1 MTPVAAARQ
10 NTRMATGAPDRGV
23 SWERIFRWIFI
34 GAGAAVAVSLISI
47 LSVRGYRGWRV
58 EKELSAAQTY
68 LQQRDLRKALI
79 SLKRAVLLRPDN
91 LEARRALASLLEET
105 GSSEALIHRRKLIDL
120 EPQLL
125 EPKLAYVRSALKL
138 GHLQQA
144 SKILKSI
151 KGSHR
156 KTAEFLELQA
166 ELQLKRGRS
175 DGALEIYREL
185 IELRPEDERTRVKLK
200 ALELRSG
207 SEHDQAT
214 ARAALESRV
223 TDDEFGLLA
232 LRALAADAL
241 QRGDFAAALTWS
253 KRACEMPLSEVSDR
267 LLHLQALFAA
277 KSPLFESWLAELER
291 IALENTPFALEVAK
305 WKRNA
310 LGPEAGAKW
319 LERLPPSTREDLGVC
334 AVLADCYSALE
345 RWEDLEKLVGRNV
358 WREREPL
365 RLGLLARAQ
374 AGLGNVRRSERT
386 WQLAL
391 QEAKTYPA
399 QLPSL
404 LDLART
410 DNRDVRQVLW
420 MIAEREPENLAARQE
435 LYQAYW
441 QERNADG
448 MLRMM
453 ELVLKENPNDRAAK
467 YNVAVLL
474 FATQR
479 GVDRAALL
487 AKELYE
493 DDPNS
498 VSNAAIHGFGI
509 HLQGDSR
516 KAVALLE
523 GRDDLHKLGND
534 GAAYYSLMLAGC
546 GRDEDARRVLS
557 PVDRDALLPA
567 VRNSIDQTFGV
578 PLNNAVTHQPD

>member
-1 MTPVAAARQ
+1 
-10 NTRMATGAPDRGV
+10 MATRAPWRRMPWG
-23 SWERIFRWIFI
+23 RISRWIFI
-34 GAGAAVAVSLISI
+34 GTGAAVAISLISI

-68 LQQRDLRKALI
+68 LQQRDIRNALL
-79 SLKRAVLLRPDN
+79 SLKQAVLLRPDS
-91 LEARRALASLLEET
+91 LEARRALASLLEEA
-105 GSSEALIHRRKLIDL
+105 GSSEALIHRQKLIDL

-144 SKILKSI
+144 SKTLKSI

-156 KTAEFLELQA
+156 KTPEFMELQA
-166 ELQLKRGRS
+166 ELQLKRGRP

-185 IELRPEDERTRVKLK
+185 IELRPEDERTRVKLT

-207 SEHDQAT
+207 SERDQTT
-214 ARAALESRV
+214 ARAALESRI
-223 TDDEFGLLA
+223 TDDEFGLVA
-232 LRALAADAL
+232 LRALAEDAL
-241 QRGDFAAALTWS
+241 QRSDFAAALAWS

-267 LLHLQALFAA
+267 LLHLQTLFAA
-277 KSPLFESWLAELER
+277 KSPSFESWLADLER
-291 IALENTPFALEVAK
+291 IALENTSFALDVAK
-305 WKRNA
+305 WKMNI
-310 LGPEAGAKW
+310 LGPEAASNW
-319 LERLPPSTREDLGVC
+319 LERLPPNTREDRAVC
-334 AVLADCYSALE
+334 LVLADCYSALQ
-345 RWEDLEKLVGRNV
+345 RWDDLESLVGRTT

-391 QEAKTYPA
+391 QEAQTYPA
-399 QLPSL
+399 QLPL
-404 LDLART
+404 LLAMART
-410 DNRDVRQVLW
+410 DDRDVRQVLW

-453 ELVLKENPNDRAAK
+453 ELVLKERPNDRAAK

-474 FATQR
+474 FATER
-479 GVDRAALL
+479 GIDRAALL

-493 DDPNS
+493 DDPAS

-516 KAVALLE
+516 KAVALLD

-534 GAAYYSLMLAGC
+534 GAAYYSLILAGC
-546 GRDEDARRVLS
+546 RRDEDARRVLS
-557 PVDRDALLPA
+557 PVDREALLPA
-567 VRNSIDQTFGV
+567 LRNAIDQTFGV